1 MENAEVNRTLDKIE
15 ANYKTSFKQFFKE
28 KVSDTLNRNEVNLN
42 VDQDGSG
49 LVSREEFRKFLLK

>member
-1 MENAEVNRTLDKIE
+1 LDSYERLLLNLK
-15 ANYKTSFKQFFKE
+15 NKFQKNKTSFKQLFK
-28 KVSDTLNRNEVNLN
+28 D